1 MTPVQ
6 ARMARAALQLSLR
19 DLAAALQVSAM
30 ALSRYEA
37 SGEGIGAST
46 AEALETFFRSKGVF
60 CGPGNSVCAGQDVL
74 VQERFIV
81 IALNQLLREA
91 GIQPSSGDI
100 IAAYERARRSLPEEP
115 QP

>member
-19 DLAAALQVSAM
+19 DLAAELQVSAM
-30 ALSRYEA
+30 ALSKYET
-37 SGEGIGAST
+37 SGEGISAST
-46 AEALETFFRSKGVF
+46 AEALERFFRSKAVF
-60 CGPGNSVCAGQDVL
+60 CGPGNSVCAGQDAL

-91 GIQPSSGDI
+91 GRCPTTRDL
-100 IAAYERARRSLPEEP
+100 IAAYERARRSLPEESAP
-115 QP
+115 